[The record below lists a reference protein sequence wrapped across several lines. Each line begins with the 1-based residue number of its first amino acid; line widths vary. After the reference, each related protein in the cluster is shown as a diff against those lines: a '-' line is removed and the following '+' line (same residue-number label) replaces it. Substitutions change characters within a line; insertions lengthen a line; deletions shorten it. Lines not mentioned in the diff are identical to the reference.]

1 MPNVAQ
7 NNAMPSARFSQSD
20 LLKFIQ
26 EKGSKTLWRTV
37 SGLDSVTKRGEWPGG
52 KMQTYH
58 LTTDAGGLAFS
69 GLNQQAGG
77 FAPSDRAAGIQGFCV
92 PKYQTF
98 TMYFDRVLNKLT
110 EGEQRAYLSAMKM
123 EIEQKTSFQK
133 SFMNLQQLTDGTGRW
148 ATPVGLGASNTATGT
163 SFTVSAPSVLL
174 KIKLSSADTAVGSVA
189 HLMEGSIVS
198 FLMPSYDEN
207 NDGTVATDRTN
218 CVVRYLTLAFGV
230 ASGVV
235 SFFDAFR
242 VVRLN
247 QGSNE
252 ILVAPARR
260 AAPDQAFDTDR
271 ATTLAAYS
279 PYGAWDESQHVQ
291 AQGSSTM
298 WCAGT
303 GTVTVSPL
311 LGRTTDLV
319 APSVKTAVNLA
330 AVFNPQSLTS
340 GTATANPTAVFLVN
354 PGFVPTGSNS
364 YGYPNIDFSQ
374 YTQGNFTSTAAAAAR
389 ALLGLGWDPAVDSLY
404 DPAAIDVSL
413 VNPYLMTGIE
423 SLVYNDTNMVH
434 GIPRYSVQQILPTK
448 KDNNAQALTYNSLFG
463 LLVEHVNRNRE
474 KSGDIE
480 ASFMENLLTI
490 NPIGYS
496 SLLSL
501 SEQDRMITD
510 DKGIRGTSAKVIQ
523 LGNKKFE
530 LDMNSSMRVDRIS
543 CLPKNSLYM
552 YGGTMEP
559 VNLDGQKQFM
569 ALNSNGR
576 RTNAY
581 EMYFTVSGEQKI
593 ENLRECAFLRNF
605 TVTVL

>member
-1 MPNVAQ
+1 MVNVAQ

-26 EKGSKTLWRTV
+26 DKGSKTLWRTV

-77 FAPSDRAAGIQGFCV
+77 FAPSDRAAGIQGFCI

-148 ATPVGLGASNTATGT
+148 ATPVGLGASNTASGT
-163 SFTVSAPSVLL
+163 TFTLNAPSVLM

-198 FLMPSYDEN
+198 FLFPSYDEN
-207 NDGTVATDRTN
+207 ADGTVATTRTD
-218 CVVRYLTLAFGV
+218 CVVRYLTLGFKSETGTNI
-230 ASGVV
+230 

-242 VVRLN
+242 VVRLS

-260 AAPDQAFDTDR
+260 AAADHS
-271 ATTLAAYS
+271 TTYAPYS
-279 PYGAWDESQHVQ
+279 SWDESQHVQ

-298 WCAGT
+298 WCDGT
-303 GTVTVSPL
+303 GTVTVTSY
-311 LGRTTDLV
+311 LGRTSDLT
-319 APSVKTAVNLA
+319 APSTVTALNLA
-330 AVFNPQSLTS
+330 AVFNPRSLTS
-340 GTATANPTAVFLVN
+340 ATPTANPTAVFLVN

-374 YTQGNFTSTAAAAAR
+374 YTQGNFTSSAAAAAR

-474 KSGDIE
+474 KAGDIE
-480 ASFMENLLTI
+480 SAFKENLLTI

-530 LDMNSSMRVDRIS
+530 LDMNSTMRVDRIS

-569 ALNSNGR
+569 ALNSNGKR
-576 RTNAY
+576 CNAY

-593 ENLRECAFLRNF
+593 ENLRECAFMRNF